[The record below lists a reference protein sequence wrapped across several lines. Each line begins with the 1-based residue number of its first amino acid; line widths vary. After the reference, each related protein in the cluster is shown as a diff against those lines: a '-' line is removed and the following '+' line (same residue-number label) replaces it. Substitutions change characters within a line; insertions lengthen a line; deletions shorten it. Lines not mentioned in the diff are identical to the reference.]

1 MNNEEQT
8 PFDDGTRVVNKRQRL
23 YLGYTIAILLYLT
36 IINLCDEYW
45 DWVSIESFSISMLV
59 SILLVVGLAF
69 FIKMESKAADYF
81 KSKSGV
87 KAKVLRGISSYIILV
102 GGKFLLMGVIAVL
115 FGDLVKFS
123 GPLHGAVAFIGLVT
137 AVLVADGIVKKIYTS
152 LGSPVKD

>member
-1 MNNEEQT
+1 MDNKEIT
-8 PFDDGTRVVNKRQRL
+8 PIDDGLRVVNKHQRL
-23 YLGYTIAILLYLT
+23 YLSYIIVILLYLT
-36 IINLCDEYW
+36 IINFCDEYW

-69 FIKMESKAADYF
+69 FVKMESKAADYF

-87 KAKVLRGISSYIILV
+87 KAKVLRGICSYIILV
-102 GGKFLLMGVIAVL
+102 GGKFALMGIIALL
-115 FGDLVKFS
+115 FGDRVQFS
-123 GPLHGAVAFIGLVT
+123 GPFAGAVAFIGLVT

>member
-87 KAKVLRGISSYIILV
+87 KAKVLRGISSYIVLV

-115 FGDLVKFS
+115 FGDRVKFA
-123 GPLHGAVAFIGLVT
+123 GPFHGAVAFIGLVT
-137 AVLVADGIVKKIYTS
+137 AVLMADGIVKKIYTS

>member
-36 IINLCDEYW
+36 IINFCDEYW
-45 DWVSIESFSISMLV
+45 AWVSIGSFSISMLV

-152 LGSPVKD
+152 LGSPVND